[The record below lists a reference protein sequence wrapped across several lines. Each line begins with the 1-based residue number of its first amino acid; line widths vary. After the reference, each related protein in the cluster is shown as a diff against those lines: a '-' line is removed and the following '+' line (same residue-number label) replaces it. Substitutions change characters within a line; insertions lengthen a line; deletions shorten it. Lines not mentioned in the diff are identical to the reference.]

1 MSVGIAIGIK
11 AGEAAAAATYPRL
24 ADSLG
29 AEWEQEPGKVF
40 RLVKLNH
47 SGGFGTTGT
56 SLDAGAK
63 VFEWVDE
70 DLYTV
75 KPANAATDRVAGV
88 SIVGQANLA
97 DGDVFQ
103 IQIDGQCYVTTA
115 SDGALVEGEFV
126 IGDDD
131 TDLGKVTSGTTTE
144 TPGVDFAIA
153 LAAQA
158 SADSTCLVRIVRKL

>member
-1 MSVGIAIGIK
+1 MTQIAPIKVGDSMLASTYTVL
-11 AGEAAAAATYPRL
+11 AA
-24 ADSLG
+24 SLG
-29 AEWEQEPGKVF
+29 VEWDAEPGKTY

-63 VFEWVDE
+63 LFEWVDE

-75 KPANAATDRVAGV
+75 KPANAATDRAAGV
-88 SIVGQANLA
+88 SVVGQKNLA
-97 DGDVFQ
+97 DGDIFAL
-103 IQIDGQCYVTTA
+103 QIDGQCYVTTA